1 VICKTGEGRYEVV
14 VRLRAVTLTSALL
27 LALVAV
33 APALATGYKGDVDYW
48 GSFAATIVNNQVTAL
63 QGKSGGVPCGGG
75 SEIDPVTFTLTAPV
89 PVVDGKFH
97 AQGTT
102 LDVYKH
108 TINWSLDAS
117 VSVTRTI
124 SGTVTISGPDP
135 TQRTTCTK
143 TFSVAA
149 IIPPRNLP
157 PRTNTNF
164 TDATPPTAG
173 TAAPQVNFDY
183 RKGVVT
189 HLSANA
195 GTMCGQ
201 SVMGA
206 RLYTTAS
213 GLDPVQVN
221 GGRFRIVADV
231 LDDYDVVTHVVV
243 SGRIK
248 GKTASGTIDS
258 SRNWDLNGTIVHC
271 SQHLRWVARSGQTP
285 SVGSS
290 GGAYYEVDP
299 YRYGRPGAWN
309 YYLVVRP
316 FACNNHVTS
325 VRFHVVGGP
334 TLSVHCNT
342 MRKLGPLRPKQNYHV
357 TATALHTRKRKVF
370 SRTRLGD
377 TFTYLP
383 GDDAA
388 WVPAPFVP

>member
-1 VICKTGEGRYEVV
+1 LPDRGKRYEEV
-14 VRLRAVTLTSALL
+14 VRLRAVTLTSALV

-48 GSFAATIVNNQVTAL
+48 GNFTVTIVNNQVTAL
-63 QGKSGGVPCGGG
+63 QGHSSGVPCGDG
-75 SEIDPVTFTLTAPV
+75 SEIDPVTFTLGAPV

-102 LDVYKH
+102 QDVYRH
-108 TINWSLDAS
+108 TVNWSLDAS

-143 TFSVAA
+143 TFRVTA
-149 IIPPRNLP
+149 IIPPRNLA

-164 TDATPPTAG
+164 IDATPPRAG
-173 TAAPQVNFDY
+173 TTAPQVNFDY

-195 GTMCGQ
+195 GTMCGE

-221 GGRFRIVADV
+221 GGRFRIVTDL

-243 SGRIK
+243 TGRIT
-248 GKTASGTIDS
+248 GKTAAGTIDS
-258 SRNWDLNGTIVHC
+258 SRNWDVNGTLVHC
-271 SQHLRWVARSGQTP
+271 SQHLRWVARSGQAP
-285 SVGSS
+285 AVGSS

-299 YRYGRPGAWN
+299 YRYGRPGSWN

-325 VRFHVVGGP
+325 VRFHVLGGP
-334 TLSVHCNT
+334 TLTVHCNT
-342 MRKLGPLRPKQNYHV
+342 MRKLGPLRPKQRYHV
-357 TATALHTRKRKVF
+357 TASALHTRKRKVF

-388 WVPAPFVP
+388 WTPAPFIP